1 MSASVLSAAAAAA
14 PEASDGIPIHAG
26 DSAGKFI
33 SAAFSTCDKATGKT
47 DVQQSSSCE
56 ERSMADFEVVR
67 HLGRGAFGQ
76 VLEV

>member
-1 MSASVLSAAAAAA
+1 MSASVLSAAAAA

-33 SAAFSTCDKATGKT
+33 SAAFSTCDKATGKK
-47 DVQQSSSCE
+47 DGQQSSSCE